1 MRDSFSKQRADM
13 VTYQI
18 ERRGI
23 VDERILTA
31 MRKIPRHHFIPEEQW
46 ENAYDDF
53 PLPIGDGQTISQPY
67 IVAYMSNI
75 LDILESEKVLEIGT
89 GSGYQAAILGSLAEC
104 VFTVERI
111 PQLAERASQR
121 LQELKIKNV
130 TVVVGDGSLGLP
142 SEAPFDA
149 ILVTAAAPAAPQILL
164 DQLAEGGR
172 MVIPVGNRF
181 HQTLE
186 LWMRKKGRL
195 TRQEVLPV
203 VFVPLIGEQ
212 GWKRE
217 DW

>member
-1 MRDSFSKQRADM
+1 MKDPFSKQRADM

-75 LDILESEKVLEIGT
+75 LDILEGEKILEIGT
-89 GSGYQAAILGSLAEC
+89 GSGYQAAILGSLAKC

-121 LQELKIKNV
+121 LQELEIKNV
-130 TVVVGDGSLGLP
+130 TVVVGDGSLGLA

-172 MVIPVGNRF
+172 MVIPVGSRF